1 MSWSPRSVAVVC
13 HELHWLHS
21 QLRHCCDVAGR
32 LSCRVTLAGSCRRH
46 TLTIARAQTAL
57 ASHSSHLPL
66 VSLCSS
72 PSHQT
77 IPCSRRTTTS
87 VKANQQDASGV
98 AHPADAA
105 GAVPG
110 DAGHHPAHHHV
121 RDHGPAVL
129 AHHRAS
135 VHHHQAPQHRA
146 VLPSGYLVVAPL
158 AIPVGGIL
166 AFLFEAKKIACSF
179 FTVLTPLLWPLCFL
193 CTWMRASWTVTKVL
207 VTDTIMPWLVPL
219 RWTFITALLGKMTF
233 FS

>member
-1 MSWSPRSVAVVC
+1 MRVAPPSLPHIAASIAVMTTTLWTCVSRPRMLEMSWSPRSVALVC

-72 PSHQT
+72 PFYQI

-87 VKANQQDASGV
+87 VRANQQDASGV

-146 VLPSGYLVVAPL
+146 VLPSVPGGGSSRHPSGRHPG
-158 AIPVGGIL
+158 IPV
-166 AFLFEAKKIACSF
+166 
-179 FTVLTPLLWPLCFL
+179 
-193 CTWMRASWTVTKVL
+193 
-207 VTDTIMPWLVPL
+207 
-219 RWTFITALLGKMTF
+219 
-233 FS
+233 